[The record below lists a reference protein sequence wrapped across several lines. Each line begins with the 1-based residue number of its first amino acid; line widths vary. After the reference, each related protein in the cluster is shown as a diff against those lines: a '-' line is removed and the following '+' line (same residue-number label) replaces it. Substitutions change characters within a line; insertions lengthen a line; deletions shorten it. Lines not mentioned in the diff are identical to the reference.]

1 VSKEKHEEV
10 KVVPRIR
17 RTVISISKLRLA
29 AQFVSFFLLNAVIF
43 GLGPWPLL
51 LPILGTLGVPI
62 KTVGEALGSLQWM
75 LYQLVF
81 PWMALASIF
90 LVSALLG
97 RALCAWV
104 CPFGFVQD
112 LLVYVKRKHMQVS
125 LRTHKWMINIK
136 YFVLTIVLFI
146 SGTIFMSL
154 AMGVGQ
160 GYKTSLGAFGPAPFN
175 ALSPADTLFAV
186 LPRLVLNVRY
196 ILPQLPGKT
205 ADITGMILSGP
216 LLLWVRLIIMGI
228 IIVAAVQV
236 PRSWCR
242 YLCPQGAFMALLY
255 RFSFLGLKRN
265 PLKCTRASCRA
276 CVEVCPMKV
285 PILDLPWE
293 KFTHPECIY
302 CLKCVEACSTEAIR
316 PKFP

>member
-1 VSKEKHEEV
+1 MSKEEPEDAMAMS
-10 KVVPRIR
+10 RMR
-17 RTVISISKLRLA
+17 RAIGISRVRLA
-29 AQFVSFFLLNAVIF
+29 VQFASFLLLNGVLF

-51 LPILGTLGVPI
+51 LPVLGTLGVPV

-75 LYQLVF
+75 LYQPVF
-81 PWMALASIF
+81 PWLALASFF
-90 LVSALLG
+90 LVAALFG

-112 LLVYVKRKHMQVS
+112 LLRYVKKKHTQVS
-125 LRTHKWMINIK
+125 LRTHEWMINIK
-136 YFVLTIVLFI
+136 YAILAVVLFI
-146 SGTIFMSL
+146 SATIYIAL
-154 AMGVGQ
+154 AMGVGE
-160 GYKTSLGAFGPAPFN
+160 GYKASLGVFGPAPFN
-175 ALSPADTLFAV
+175 ALSPADTLFAI
-186 LPRLVLNVRY
+186 LPRLTLDARY
-196 ILPQLPGKT
+196 ATPLLQGE
-205 ADITGMILSGP
+205 TGGIAGIILSVSP
-216 LLLWVRLIIMGI
+216 LLWARLIILGI
-228 IIVAAVQV
+228 IIVVAIQV

-242 YLCPQGAFMALLY
+242 YLCPQGALMAVLN

-265 PLKCTRASCRA
+265 PLKCTKASCNA

-302 CLKCVEACSTEAIR
+302 CLKCVEACSTEAIS

>member
-1 VSKEKHEEV
+1 MSKEKSEDAKATSQV
-10 KVVPRIR
+10 R
-17 RTVISISKLRLA
+17 RLTNISRLRLVV
-29 AQFVSFFLLNAVIF
+29 QFASFILLNAVVF

-51 LPILGTLGVPI
+51 LPVLGTLGVPI

-75 LYQLVF
+75 LYQLIF
-81 PWMALASIF
+81 PWLALASIF
-90 LVSALLG
+90 LVAALLG

-112 LLVYVKRKHMQVS
+112 LLRYVKRRHMQVS
-125 LRTHKWMINIK
+125 LRTHEWMINIK
-136 YFVLTIVLFI
+136 YAILAIILFI
-146 SGTIFMSL
+146 SGTIFVAL
-154 AMGVGQ
+154 AMGIGQ
-160 GYKTSLGAFGPAPFN
+160 GYKASLGVFGPAPFN
-175 ALSPADTLFAV
+175 ALSPADTLFAIV
-186 LPRLVLNVRY
+186 PRLVLNIRY
-196 ILPQLPGKT
+196 TIPLLPEKSGEI
-205 ADITGMILSGP
+205 AGMILSVS
-216 LLLWVRLIIMGI
+216 LLLWARLIIMGI

-265 PLKCTRASCRA
+265 PLKCTKASCRA